1 MIIRGDAMFETILF
15 DLDGTLTDP
24 ALGIT
29 NSVAYALSKWDI
41 SVNDRSELFK
51 FIGPPLLDSFAE
63 YYGFSHEQSR
73 LALKYYREYFTDRG
87 MFENRVYEG
96 IPQLLSQLKAQ
107 GKRLIVATSK
117 PEEFAVR
124 ILHHFGLD
132 RYFDFIGGASMD
144 ETRVK
149 KADVIQYALETCNI
163 TDRSSVVM
171 VGDRLHDIN
180 GAKACGLP
188 SIGVAYGYGSIDE
201 LKDAGAD
208 FIAISV
214 QDILKYI

>member
-1 MIIRGDAMFETILF
+1 MFKTILF

-41 SVNDRSELFK
+41 TVSDRSELFK

-63 YYGFSHEQSR
+63 YYGFSDSQSR

-96 IPQLLSQLKAQ
+96 IPQLLSELRSRNK
-107 GKRLIVATSK
+107 KLIVATSK

-124 ILHHFGLD
+124 ILQHFKLD
-132 RYFDFIGGASMD
+132 GYFDFIGGASMD

-149 KADVIQYALETCNI
+149 KADVIQYALDSCNI
-163 TDRSSVVM
+163 IDRSSVVM

-180 GAKACGLP
+180 GAKRCGLP
-188 SIGVAYGYGSIDE
+188 SIGVTYGYGSFDE

-208 FIAISV
+208 FIALSV
-214 QDILKYI
+214 EDILKYA

>member
-1 MIIRGDAMFETILF
+1 MFETILF

-29 NSVAYALSKWDI
+29 NSVAHALSKWDI
-41 SVNDRSELFK
+41 SVSDRSELFK

-63 YYGFSHEQSR
+63 YYGFSDEQSR

-96 IPQLLSQLKAQ
+96 VPELLSNLKAQ
-107 GKRLIVATSK
+107 GKQLIVATSK
-117 PEEFAVR
+117 PEEFAAR
-124 ILHHFGLD
+124 ILQHFELD
-132 RYFDFIGGASMD
+132 GYFDFIGGASMD

-149 KADVIQYALETCNI
+149 KADVIQYALDTCNI
-163 TDRSSVVM
+163 SSKASVIM
-171 VGDRLHDIN
+171 VGDRHHDID
-180 GAKACGLP
+180 GAKLCGLP
-188 SIGVAYGYGSIDE
+188 SIGVTYGYGSIDE

-208 FIAISV
+208 FIALSV
-214 QDILKYI
+214 EDILKYV

>member
-1 MIIRGDAMFETILF
+1 MFKTILF

-41 SVNDRSELFK
+41 TVSDRSELFK

-63 YYGFSHEQSR
+63 HYGFSDSQSR

-87 MFENRVYEG
+87 MFENRVYNG
-96 IPQLLSQLKAQ
+96 IPELLSALKSRN
-107 GKRLIVATSK
+107 KKLIVATSK

-124 ILHHFGLD
+124 ILQHFELD
-132 RYFDFIGGASMD
+132 GYFDFIGGASMD

-149 KADVIQYALETCNI
+149 KADVIQYALDSCNI
-163 TDRSSVVM
+163 IDRSSVVM
-171 VGDRLHDIN
+171 VGDSHHDID
-180 GAKACGLP
+180 GAKLCGLP
-188 SIGVAYGYGSIDE
+188 SIGVTYGYGSIDE

-208 FIAISV
+208 FIALSV
-214 QDILKYI
+214 EDILKYV

>member
-1 MIIRGDAMFETILF
+1 MFKTILF

-41 SVNDRSELFK
+41 TVSDRSELFK

-63 YYGFSHEQSR
+63 YYGFSDSQSR

-96 IPQLLSQLKAQ
+96 IPQLLSELRSRNK
-107 GKRLIVATSK
+107 KLIVATSK

-124 ILHHFGLD
+124 ILQHFKLD
-132 RYFDFIGGASMD
+132 GYFDFIGGASMD

-149 KADVIQYALETCNI
+149 KADVIQYALDTCNI
-163 TDRSSVVM
+163 NNKASVVM
-171 VGDRLHDIN
+171 VGDRHHDID
-180 GAKACGLP
+180 GAKLCGLS
-188 SIGVAYGYGSIDE
+188 SIGVTYGYGSINE

-208 FIAISV
+208 FIALSV
-214 QDILKYI
+214 EDILKYI

>member
-1 MIIRGDAMFETILF
+1 MFETILF

-29 NSVAYALSKWDI
+29 NSVAHALSKWDI
-41 SVNDRSELFK
+41 SVSDRSELFK

-63 YYGFSHEQSR
+63 YYGFSDEQSR

-96 IPQLLSQLKAQ
+96 IPELLSNLKAQ
-107 GKRLIVATSK
+107 GKQLIVATSK

-124 ILHHFGLD
+124 ILQHFKLD
-132 RYFDFIGGASMD
+132 GYFDFIGGASMD

-149 KADVIQYALETCNI
+149 KADVIQYALDTCNI
-163 TDRSSVVM
+163 NNKASVVM
-171 VGDRLHDIN
+171 VGDRHHDID
-180 GAKACGLP
+180 GAKLCGLP
-188 SIGVAYGYGSIDE
+188 SIGVTYGYGSIDE

-208 FIAISV
+208 FIALSV
-214 QDILKYI
+214 EDILKYI

>member
-1 MIIRGDAMFETILF
+1 MFKTILF

-41 SVNDRSELFK
+41 TVSDRSELFK

-63 YYGFSHEQSR
+63 YYGFSDSQSR

-96 IPQLLSQLKAQ
+96 IPQLLSELRSRNK
-107 GKRLIVATSK
+107 KLIVATSK

-124 ILHHFGLD
+124 ILQHFELD
-132 RYFDFIGGASMD
+132 GYFDFIGGASMD

-149 KADVIQYALETCNI
+149 KADVIQYALDTCNI
-163 TDRSSVVM
+163 IDRSSVVM

-180 GAKACGLP
+180 GAKLCGLS
-188 SIGVAYGYGSIDE
+188 SIGVTYGYGSFDE

-208 FIAISV
+208 FIALSV
-214 QDILKYI
+214 EDILKYV

>member
-1 MIIRGDAMFETILF
+1 MFKTILF

-41 SVNDRSELFK
+41 TVSDRSELFK

-63 YYGFSHEQSR
+63 YYGFSDSQSR

-96 IPQLLSQLKAQ
+96 IPQLLSELKSRN
-107 GKRLIVATSK
+107 KKLIVATSK

-124 ILHHFGLD
+124 ILQHFKLD
-132 RYFDFIGGASMD
+132 GYFDFIGGASMD

-149 KADVIQYALETCNI
+149 KADVIQYALDSCNI
-163 TDRSSVVM
+163 IDRSSVVM

-180 GAKACGLP
+180 GAKLCGLP
-188 SIGVAYGYGSIDE
+188 SIGVTYGYGSFDE

-208 FIAISV
+208 FIALSV
-214 QDILKYI
+214 EDILKYV

>member
-1 MIIRGDAMFETILF
+1 MFKTILF

-41 SVNDRSELFK
+41 TVSDRSELFK

-63 YYGFSHEQSR
+63 YYGFSDSQSR

-96 IPQLLSQLKAQ
+96 IPQLLSELRSRNK
-107 GKRLIVATSK
+107 KLIVATSK

-124 ILHHFGLD
+124 ILQHFKLD
-132 RYFDFIGGASMD
+132 GYFDFIGGASMD

-149 KADVIQYALETCNI
+149 KADVIQYALDSCNI
-163 TDRSSVVM
+163 IDRSSVVM

-180 GAKACGLP
+180 GAKLCGLL
-188 SIGVAYGYGSIDE
+188 SIGVTYGYGSFDE

-208 FIAISV
+208 FIALSV
-214 QDILKYI
+214 EDILKYA